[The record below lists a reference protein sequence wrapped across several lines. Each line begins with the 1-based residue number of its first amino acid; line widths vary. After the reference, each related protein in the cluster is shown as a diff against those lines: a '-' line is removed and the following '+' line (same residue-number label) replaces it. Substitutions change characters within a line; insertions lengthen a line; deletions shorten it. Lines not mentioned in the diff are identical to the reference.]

1 MQTTLAKPF
10 KIEGIG
16 LHSGRFFSAY
26 VLPAPADTGI
36 QFRRTDVLRCD
47 FTRITPYNV
56 SSTQLATTIDCGG
69 LPISTIE
76 HLVGSFYGTGVDN
89 AFVEVSGPEVPILD
103 GSAAPI
109 VALILDA
116 GISRLDKPRRILRV
130 IKPVSVGFDEKT
142 VDIVPSCGFSI
153 NFELDYEHPA
163 VGKQIFNY
171 VFDEKSFISEIA
183 FARTFG
189 FKREVDALWSMGL
202 AKGGS
207 LETAI
212 VIDDRVL
219 NPGGL
224 KAPDEFVRHKILDM
238 LGDLSLIG
246 CRLMGRI
253 MAVKS
258 GHKLNNVFAR
268 TLLESVGSYEIIETP
283 CGDSVFDV
291 KERCAIA

>member
-1 MQTTLAKPF
+1 M
-10 KIEGIG
+10 
-16 LHSGRFFSAY
+16 
-26 VLPAPADTGI
+26 
-36 QFRRTDVLRCD
+36 
-47 FTRITPYNV
+47 
-56 SSTQLATTIDCGG
+56 
-69 LPISTIE
+69 
-76 HLVGSFYGTGVDN
+76 
-89 AFVEVSGPEVPILD
+89 
-103 GSAAPI
+103 
-109 VALILDA
+109 
-116 GISRLDKPRRILRV
+116 RV
-130 IKPVSVGFDEKT
+130 TKPVSVGFDEKT

-153 NFELDYEHPA
+153 NFELDYDHPA

-171 VFDEKSFISEIA
+171 VFDAKSFVSEIA

-189 FKREVDALWSMGL
+189 FKREVDALWSIGL

-253 MAVKS
+253 TAVKS

-291 KERCAIA
+291 KEWCAIA

>member
-76 HLVGSFYGTGVDN
+76 HLVGSFYGMGVDN

-130 IKPVSVGFDEKT
+130 TKPVSVGFDEKT

-153 NFELDYEHPA
+153 NFELDYDHPA

-253 MAVKS
+253 TAVKS

>member
-16 LHSGRFFSAY
+16 LHSGRFFSSY

-76 HLVGSFYGTGVDN
+76 HLVGSFYGMGVDN

-130 IKPVSVGFDEKT
+130 TKPVSVEFDEKT

-153 NFELDYEHPA
+153 NFELNYDHPA

-253 MAVKS
+253 TAVKS

-283 CGDSVFDV
+283 CGDSIFDV